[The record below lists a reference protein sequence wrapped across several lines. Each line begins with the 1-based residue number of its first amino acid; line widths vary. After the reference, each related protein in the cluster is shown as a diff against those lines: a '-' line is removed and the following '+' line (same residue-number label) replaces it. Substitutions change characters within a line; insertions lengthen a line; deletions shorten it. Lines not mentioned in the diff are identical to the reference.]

1 MSHAAENWVR
11 IKSVFAAVVDLPP
24 EERATIL
31 EEECGSDEIFR
42 QEVESLLQADA
53 AANAAELFEEPPL
66 RLPDDLLPDEEADSV
81 TGSSVGAYRI
91 IEEIGR
97 GGLGTVYLGE
107 RADDAYRKEVAIKLV
122 RRGLDT
128 EDILERFR
136 HERQILA
143 NLDHPYIARLLDGG
157 TTGQDRPYFVMEYV
171 KGEPLTLF
179 CDTQGLGI
187 EDRLNLFCK
196 VCEAV
201 SYAHRNL
208 VIHRDLKPTNIL
220 VTEEGVPKLLDFGIA
235 KVLASD
241 GETSSQTVVTQR
253 VMTPDYASPEQLYG
267 ERITTSSDVY
277 SLGILLYEL
286 LTGKRPARL
295 TTGRLAKISDAF
307 AEQEPIRPSR
317 VRKSLRGDL
326 DNITLMALRKEPAR
340 RYSSVD
346 RFAEDIRRHLEGLP
360 VSARQ
365 DTIAYR
371 AQKFISRHKVGVAAA
386 LTICLMLCGG
396 IAAVLHQDQIV
407 RRERDRAR
415 RAQAT
420 TARLNHFLQGLL
432 SSANPD
438 TFGRDV
444 KVVQVLDAAAA
455 RIDHELANDP
465 AILAQAHLTIAR
477 AYAQLRAAE
486 PAEHHARAAL
496 AIDLK
501 NFGPNDPKTAEAM
514 AFVGRALQVFRRYH
528 EAEPLLRQ
536 ALAVQ
541 RREPSEDR
549 NQYARTLMVLGT
561 VLMKTGRAEGA
572 APLVE
577 EALTLARALNG
588 EQSVQVAD
596 ALYTRGMLRHSLRN
610 PAGAIADYR
619 ASLNIH
625 RQLKPRQL
633 TFLDPIADLSEL
645 LMAKGEIAEAAS
657 LLREGQ
663 RFAQQSIGEDN
674 PTYGALLGRLALI
687 DFIQQRYAEAVPKLQ
702 RCLATVGQVYPKEN
716 PEMVLAKTVLGLA
729 LTRSGWAA
737 EAEPLLREALQQ
749 GKGVSPAQ
757 LVLIGTLE
765 GALGECLA
773 ARGKLADAETLL
785 QVSSSKLEASFGS
798 THPKTIEA
806 VKRLDQVRQARTE

>member
-1 MSHAAENWVR
+1 MSQTPERWAR
-11 IKSVFAAVVDLPP
+11 MKTVFAAVADLPP
-24 EERATIL
+24 QERTAIL
-31 EEECGSDEIFR
+31 ERECGGDEIFR
-42 QEVESLLQADA
+42 QEVESLLQADVA
-53 AANAAELFEEPPL
+53 ADLFDQPSL
-66 RLPDDLLPDEEADSV
+66 RLPHDLLPKEETDPAA
-81 TGSSVGAYRI
+81 GRPVGAYRL

-143 NLDHPYIARLLDGG
+143 GLDHPYIARLLDGG
-157 TTGQDRPYFVMEYV
+157 TTDQDLPYFVMEYI

-179 CDTQGLGI
+179 CDAKGLST
-187 EDRLNLFCK
+187 EDRLKLFCK

-201 SYAHRNL
+201 SYAHRHL

-235 KVLASD
+235 KVLTPEA
-241 GETSSQTVVTQR
+241 EALTQTVAARR
-253 VMTPDYASPEQLYG
+253 VMTPDYASPEQLQG

-286 LTGKRPARL
+286 LTGQRPARL
-295 TTGRLAKISDAF
+295 MTGSPGENSPALVER
-307 AEQEPIRPSR
+307 EPNRPSSLQ
-317 VRKSLRGDL
+317 KSLRGDL
-326 DNITLMALRKEPAR
+326 DNITLTALRKEPAR

-346 RFAEDIRRHLEGLP
+346 RFAEDIRRYLNGLP
-360 VSARQ
+360 VWARQ
-365 DTIAYR
+365 DTVAYR
-371 AQKFISRHKVGVAAA
+371 AQKFISRHQLGVAAA
-386 LTICLMLCGG
+386 LSICLILCGG
-396 IAAVLHQDQIV
+396 IAAVLHQDQIA
-407 RRERDRAR
+407 RRERDRAQS
-415 RAQAT
+415 AQAT
-420 TARLNHFLQGLL
+420 TARLNQFLQSLL

-455 RIDHELANDP
+455 RIDHDLANDP

-486 PAEHHARAAL
+486 PAERHARAAL

-501 NFGPNDPKTAEAM
+501 FFGPNDSKTAEVM
-514 AFVGRALQVFRRYH
+514 AFVGRALQVFRRYQ

-541 RREPSEDR
+541 RRDAPADL

-561 VLMKTGRAEGA
+561 VLMKTGRAEEA

-577 EALTLARALNG
+577 EALALSRKLDG
-588 EQSVQVAD
+588 EQSVEVAD
-596 ALYTRGMLRHSLRN
+596 ALYTRGMLRHSLHD
-610 PAGAIADYR
+610 PASAMADYR
-619 ASLNIH
+619 ASLQIH

-633 TFLDPIADLSEL
+633 TFLDPMADLSEML
-645 LMAKGEIAEAAS
+645 LAKGEIVEAAS

-663 RFAQQSIGEDN
+663 RFAQRSIGEDN
-674 PTYGALLGRLALI
+674 PTYGALLGGLALI
-687 DFIQQRYAEAVPKLQ
+687 DFIQKRYTDAVPKLE
-702 RCLATVGQVYPKEN
+702 RCLGTVGQVYPKEN

-729 LTRSGWAA
+729 LTRSGRAV
-737 EAEPLLREALQQ
+737 EAEPLLRQALQE
-749 GKGVSPAQ
+749 GKDVSPSQ
-757 LVLIGTLE
+757 LLLIGTPE

-773 ARGKLADAETLL
+773 ARGNVAEATTLL
-785 QVSSSKLEASFGS
+785 QLSSRELEARFGPS
-798 THPKTIEA
+798 HPKTIEA
-806 VKRLDQVRQARTE
+806 AKRLAEVREARAE